1 MPSDRSEK
9 NHRVVTIKSI
19 KHGGPRFPGSWFVSY
34 CCLLIALVVGAH
46 WVAIGGEEFENTE
59 LPETEFSAQRAVNV
73 VKELEACGNR
83 VSGTYAAEVC
93 APKAILNEVESIGF
107 SKEDIQVDHFHSNG
121 SFYMSFLGGVIGNY
135 RNITN
140 IAFRL
145 NSKKE
150 RTKGRR
156 CAVLA
161 GAHYDSAIAAPGISD
176 DVMQVGLLIEVMRVF
191 KARNLMSDSEI
202 DLIVNFNGAEETL
215 MHAAHGFARSG
226 KWARDVCAIVNLE
239 CNGGHGREVLFQ
251 VGSHALVSQYKRAA
265 KRPVGSS
272 FIHSVFQAGV
282 VPGDTD
288 YRVYRDFILEKQ
300 GLLVPGLDFAT
311 IGNQYVYHTGIDDF
325 AHASVQS
332 MQRYGE
338 TVLDLLA
345 LTTSEGVEKPVDA
358 QPPGVYFDLLGKW
371 FVVYSTRMAWVLHI
385 TSALVVLMLS
395 LSNLTL
401 SPRPWLIGAFF
412 FAELCGALG
421 YGTIAMFLVPKG
433 YRLAYQNHTWLTVPL
448 FLFPAVAGY
457 LFAKRRIAG
466 KSDES
471 SPGDIFWTCR
481 LVAAI
486 ICLGHTLLVPTSS
499 YLSFLWCT
507 LPLIY
512 VYTGRHF
519 MSFVAGYT
527 IPIIVTLQLMPA
539 AFDLLVPLGARSGT
553 MVPPEIVVGL
563 FVFSPI
569 ILCIS
574 AMGDIPFALARRIGG
589 TLQIE
594 RALLAG
600 FLMAVAAT
608 VVLGG
613 NYLFPY
619 SPDRPKRMFTF
630 HVNHVDSNESFLYM
644 CPYDVNHFEPLAGDI
659 FKSSK
664 QLWDVKNTEAVYGNG
679 APYYFP
685 IQSVVKD
692 LRRVKVEHHGNWS
705 DFVVRAERPVKLD
718 TGVVRT
724 TIIATAKN
732 SQHMVM
738 TVPHEGLVGFP
749 SLRGRLPPVRAD
761 CNCHWLN
768 FDQGGE
774 HDSIEWRVEVDWD
787 PQEFALGEKPRVEV
801 SSFGFENVTSK
812 VHDLVEPL
820 PDYVDRLQFSGSHT
834 HLLLSLEEG

>member
-1 MPSDRSEK
+1 
-9 NHRVVTIKSI
+9 
-19 KHGGPRFPGSWFVSY
+19 
-34 CCLLIALVVGAH
+34 
-46 WVAIGGEEFENTE
+46 
-59 LPETEFSAQRAVNV
+59 
-73 VKELEACGNR
+73 
-83 VSGTYAAEVC
+83 
-93 APKAILNEVESIGF
+93 
-107 SKEDIQVDHFHSNG
+107 
-121 SFYMSFLGGVIGNY
+121 
-135 RNITN
+135 
-140 IAFRL
+140 
-145 NSKKE
+145 
-150 RTKGRR
+150 
-156 CAVLA
+156 
-161 GAHYDSAIAAPGISD
+161 HYDSAIAAPGISD

-239 CNGGHGREVLFQ
+239 WNGGHGREVLFQ

-265 KRPVGSS
+265 KRPVGNS

-288 YRVYRDFILEKQ
+288 YRVYRDFILEEQ

-466 KSDES
+466 KSDEVVEVAASSGVVVLRSQS

-574 AMGDIPFALARRIGG
+574 AMGDIPFALAR
-589 TLQIE
+589 
-594 RALLAG
+594 
-600 FLMAVAAT
+600 
-608 VVLGG
+608 
-613 NYLFPY
+613 
-619 SPDRPKRMFTF
+619 
-630 HVNHVDSNESFLYM
+630 
-644 CPYDVNHFEPLAGDI
+644 DI

>member
-1 MPSDRSEK
+1 MPLQHRGD

-34 CCLLIALVVGAH
+34 CCLLVALVIGAH
-46 WVAIGGEEFENTE
+46 WVAIGGEEFENTN
-59 LPETEFSAQRAVNV
+59 LPNTTFSAQRAVNV

-83 VSGTYAAEVC
+83 ESGTYAAEVC
-93 APKAILNEVESIGF
+93 APKAILKEVESIGF
-107 SKEDIQVDHFHSNG
+107 SEEDIQIDNFHSNG

-150 RTKGRR
+150 KRTKGRR

-161 GAHYDSAIAAPGISD
+161 AAHYDSALGVPGISD
-176 DVMQVGLLIEVMRVF
+176 NAMQVGLLTELMRVF

-215 MHAAHGFARSG
+215 MHAAHGFAKSS

-239 CNGGHGREVLFQ
+239 CNGGHGRELLFQ

-265 KRPVGSS
+265 KRPAGSS

-288 YRVYRDFILEKQ
+288 YRVLRDFILEKQ
-300 GLLVPGLDFAT
+300 GLLVPGVDFAT
-311 IGNQYVYHTGIDDF
+311 IGNQYVYHTI
-325 AHASVQS
+325 QS

-338 TVLDLLA
+338 TIVDLLA
-345 LTTSEGVEKPVDA
+345 LMTNEGVEKPVDA
-358 QPPGVYFDLLGKW
+358 EPPGVYFDLLGKW
-371 FVVYSTRMAWVLHI
+371 FVVYSTRVAYALHI
-385 TSALVVLMLS
+385 ISALIVLMLS

-421 YGTIAMFLVPKG
+421 YGSIAMFIIPRG

-486 ICLGHTLLVPTSS
+486 LCLGHTVLVPTSS

-507 LPLIY
+507 FPLIY
-512 VYTGRHF
+512 VYTGRYF

-527 IPIIVTLQLMPA
+527 IPIVVTLQLMPA
-539 AFDLLVPLGARSGT
+539 AFDLLVPLCARSGALI
-553 MVPPEIVVGL
+553 PPEVIVGL
-563 FVFSPI
+563 FVFSPV

-589 TLQIE
+589 TLGLE

-600 FLMAVAAT
+600 FGAAVVGT
-608 VVLGG
+608 VLFGG
-613 NYLFPY
+613 DYLFPY

-630 HVNHVDSNESFLYM
+630 HVNHVDSKESFLYM
-644 CPYDVNHFEPLAGDI
+644 SPYDVNRFEPIPGEI
-659 FKSSK
+659 FRTSK
-664 QLWDVKNTEAVYGNG
+664 GLWDVKDTEAIYGNG

-685 IQSVVKD
+685 LQSVIKEM
-692 LRRVKVEHHGNWS
+692 RRVKVEHHGNWS
-705 DFVVRAERPVKLD
+705 DFEVYTEKPIELD

-724 TIIATAKN
+724 TIVAKAKN
-732 SQHMVM
+732 AQYM
-738 TVPHEGLVGFP
+738 TMAVPHDGLVGFP
-749 SLRGRLPPVRAD
+749 ALRGRLPPVRTD

-774 HDSIEWRVEVDWD
+774 HDSVEWRAEIDWD
-787 PQEFALGEKPRVEV
+787 PQEFASGVQPRVEV
-801 SSFGFENVTSK
+801 SAFWLENIPTA

-820 PDYVDRLQFSGSHT
+820 PDYVDRLKFQGSHT
-834 HLLLSLEEG
+834 HVKLRLDAH